1 MLKVAMLSKWHV
13 HAGGYANDLIRS
25 GKVEITA
32 VWDDDKERGSE
43 WAKSLNADF
52 EPCLDTLLKR
62 DDVEAVICDAPTTM
76 HRDVLI
82 AAANAGKKIFTEKAL
97 APTLA
102 ECYEIKEAIEK
113 AGVLFTIS
121 YPHKC
126 KPSFQLAKKLIE
138 SGDLGRVT
146 FIRYRN
152 AHSGVSGNWLPA
164 YWFEKKDTAGG
175 AMMDLGCHP
184 MYVIADLCGKPKRIT
199 GLFNAPFG
207 TKLDENAI
215 ATVEFENG
223 CIGVAETGFLSFNSP
238 ETFEVYGSEGTL
250 IDRGGDVKLITK
262 KTSEFVNGYV
272 TPNTPQGKVSPLM
285 QFVDAC
291 INGTG
296 SPEGMGI
303 DDAIALTE
311 LLEASYIADEK
322 NSYVVK

>member
-13 HAGGYANDLIRS
+13 HAGGYANELLRS

-32 VWDDDKERGSE
+32 VWDDDEARGSE
-43 WAKSLNADF
+43 WAKSLNCDF
-52 EPCLDTLLKR
+52 VPCLDTLLAR

-82 AAANAGKKIFTEKAL
+82 KAANAGKKIFTEKAL
-97 APTLA
+97 APTMA
-102 ECYEIKEAIEK
+102 ECLEIKEAIEK

-126 KPSFQLAKKLIE
+126 KPSFQLAKKLMAN
-138 SGDLGRVT
+138 GDLGRVT

-152 AHSGVSGNWLPA
+152 AHSGVSGNWLPD

-199 GLFNAPFG
+199 GLFNNPFG

-223 CIGVAETGFLSFNSP
+223 CIGVAETGFLSYNSP
-238 ETFEVYGSEGTL
+238 ETFEIYGSEGTL
-250 IDRGGDVKLITK
+250 IDRGGEVKLVTK
-262 KTSEFVNGYV
+262 KINEYVGGYV
-272 TPNTPQGKVSPLM
+272 TPNLPQRKQNPIM
-285 QFVDAC
+285 MFVDAC

-303 DDAIALTE
+303 DDALALTE
-311 LLEASYIADEK
+311 LLESSYAADEK
-322 NSYVVK
+322 NAYIVK